1 MRQFIQQYF
10 LIFDSEKREPLM
22 KAYAR
27 DTCLTMFNAHSPRN
41 SSQLNGYLM
50 DGRKN
55 NTNEKNYRSRGVCQ
69 LLHISLKCHIQMLNS
84 ESQTTYEEIQMTDP
98 DIQVEDQNSSV
109 CITEP
114 LPVQL
119 PENVKQQMTMN
130 LNQQTNMYLQ

>member
-1 MRQFIQQYF
+1 
-10 LIFDSEKREPLM
+10 
-22 KAYAR
+22 
-27 DTCLTMFNAHSPRN
+27 
-41 SSQLNGYLM
+41 
-50 DGRKN
+50 
-55 NTNEKNYRSRGVCQ
+55 
-69 LLHISLKCHIQMLNS
+69 MLNS

-130 LNQQTNMYLQ
+130 LNQQTNMYLQWSLKCLEELSWNYDNTFSAYKMFKEQDQIPAEAFIKEEYWT